1 MESRLRDREVEAE
14 QQRRSLDGLEQM
26 VVQQRERTDK
36 EGKQLMQLEEQSK
49 AQVLKLSAE
58 VSLLQSRLNVSEHV
72 VEDLRRKNTALAAEL
87 PFLQTRLRASES
99 TVEQLRRKS
108 AVLAVR
114 LCNSE
119 ALMEELRMQISA
131 FPASNSSSW
140 SEATELETRL
150 NIILKQLNSEALHSR
165 LDSLEA
171 KLNSLAAALG
181 RTDQLFSRMK
191 DAEKQLDHVPAE
203 ITALSSRLGA
213 AERHLEELQARSTDE
228 TSELMN
234 LEEKLNSS
242 QSLQRSMNTELLNR
256 LRVTEKHWEAA
267 HRQNT
272 DQSVQLSSMESR
284 LSDSSSNTTALELR
298 VRVSE
303 KHLDDLQTNNTEL
316 MRKLRVNEKH
326 MEELRGENTGQSF
339 TLMDLQRNLNTTE
352 RLLNI
357 INTELENLKTENTGF
372 YYFNSN
378 ICRLYR
384 LNPCESGSGFLVSV
398 QFGQISLLESRLL
411 GNISGCEVQL
421 VAVGLR
427 LHEAGEQVD
436 ELRSQN
442 TATAAE
448 LGTVSE
454 QLTMNRR
461 EIEELQL
468 RVTDGEAAVTKLMQ
482 ENKAQSLLLTEVNST
497 LKLVGSKSQASH
509 SSFCLAQSCNHV
521 GCYRNPFLSAELENR
536 LRLGETQLDRLKHR
550 KSCYE
555 CPTG

>member
-357 INTELENLKTENTGF
+357 INTELENLKTENT
-372 YYFNSN
+372 
-378 ICRLYR
+378 
-384 LNPCESGSGFLVSV
+384 V

-461 EIEELQL
+461 EIEGNRTCFLHSIKECFFIKYSLSELQL